1 MSILKPE
8 QRPTFA
14 VKYNRSSFAFDHSL
28 QELDL
33 FDIEPLRELAKR
45 LPDPAYYSTAN
56 STVGDGWKRL
66 GGHRPSL
73 DATMAMLGETN
84 SLVLLKHCEKD
95 PKWGVLFRALMRE
108 VVEHAGDA
116 LGADLDAGRTT
127 IVISSARR
135 VTPYHIDAEVNFLLQ
150 VRGHKLLHVFDSN
163 DRTILSDAELEAFY
177 GGDYD
182 GARYRA
188 DRECEARVYPLEP
201 GKGIHIPLHAPH
213 WAQNLDDVSVGVSL
227 NFNLRSGARLAKLY
241 KMNNRLRQAGF
252 APAPPGVS
260 PWRDEVKVAA
270 FAGLVG
276 ARALLQSRRPKVTT
290 S

>member
-14 VKYNRSSFAFDHSL
+14 TTYNHSSFAFDHSL
-28 QELDL
+28 HELDL
-33 FDIEPLRELAKR
+33 FDPEQLRELAKR
-45 LPDPAYYSTAN
+45 LPDPAYYSTAD
-56 STVGDGWKRL
+56 TAVGDGWKHL

-95 PKWGVLFRALMRE
+95 PQWGGYFRALMRE

-116 LGADLDAGRTT
+116 LGADLDVGRTT

-163 DRTILSDAELEAFY
+163 DRTILSEAELEAFY

-182 GARYRA
+182 GAHYKA
-188 DRECEARVYPLEP
+188 DREPDACVYRLEP
-201 GKGIHIPLHAPH
+201 GRGIHMPLHAPH

-241 KMNNRLRQAGF
+241 KMNNRLRSAGF
-252 APAPPGVS
+252 APAPPGAS
-260 PWRDEVKVAA
+260 PWRDEVKVVA
-270 FAGLVG
+270 FAGLDG
-276 ARALLQSRRPKVTT
+276 ARSLLRSRRPKALST
-290 S
+290 